1 MGKINV
7 LSREMAELIAA
18 GEVID
23 RPASVIKELVEN
35 AIDAHSTQ
43 ITVELQHGGITYM
56 RVSDNGSGIGADEI
70 DKAFLRHATSKLR
83 EPDDLQNILTMG
95 FRGEALA
102 SIAAMCRVEVL
113 SRTTESDVGVRYC
126 IEGGQE
132 TEKKEAGCPVGTTI
146 VVRDIF
152 YNTPARMKFL
162 KKDVTESNAVASVI
176 DKLAVVH
183 PGISWKL
190 IRDGKITLHT
200 PGNGKL
206 ADALYAVYG
215 RQFFATLAPVD
226 NESRGIRVSGF
237 VSRPSEGRGNRTMQ
251 SFYINGRYVRSKT
264 CMAALEEAYRHSIMK
279 GKFPACV
286 LDISLPPSTFD
297 INVHPAKLEVRF
309 ENEKLIFDAVYYAV
323 RAALQRLD
331 LQGVAAPES
340 LTGKR
345 EEPKPA
351 PAPAPGEAQSAS
363 GRSVPAPG
371 REQKE
376 AVPAG
381 AGPLISPAQAPAA
394 PMREA
399 SPARDEAPREA
410 EVYVPRLRPFG
421 SKAQSMAQAAPVQLE
436 PAQSGPAQAAH
447 AQGTPARTAGLFS
460 SGTEAGALTLE
471 LHAPSEE
478 ETEQLFRHY
487 ASKQAQREEPI
498 PAKEEPQSVQSSLP
512 GEEAGR
518 GRYSGARLIGE
529 LLRTYIL
536 LECGEQ
542 LILIDKHAAH
552 ERLNYERLRAAGG
565 KERQLLLTPVPVTL
579 PKEEYALILQSL
591 PLLEELGF
599 GVEDFG
605 EGCVLVREV
614 PLLLDAS
621 RAGESVE
628 QIASQLAAGSGRLSV
643 QAVEDIYHSIACK
656 ASIRAN
662 DVSDPRELEALV
674 KLLDEHEEVRFCPH
688 GRPIAAVLTRAQIER
703 MFGRA

>member
-43 ITVELQHGGITYM
+43 ITVEIQRGGITYM
-56 RVSDNGSGIGADEI
+56 RVSDNGGGIGADEI

-113 SRTTESDVGVRYC
+113 SRTPESDTGVRYC

-183 PGISWKL
+183 PGVSWKL

-215 RQFFATLAPVD
+215 RQFFATLVPVD
-226 NESRGIRVSGF
+226 SESRGVRVSGF

-286 LDISLPPSTFD
+286 LDVSLPPSTFD

-345 EEPKPA
+345 EEPQITPT
-351 PAPAPGEAQSAS
+351 PAPGEAQSAPA
-363 GRSVPAPG
+363 RSVPAPG
-371 REQKE
+371 RARKE
-376 AVPAG
+376 PVLVG
-381 AGPLISPAQAPAA
+381 ADPLVSPKKASATPG
-394 PMREA
+394 REA
-399 SPARDEAPREA
+399 LPVRDEAPREA
-410 EVYVPRLRPFG
+410 EIYVPRLRPFG
-421 SKAQSMAQAAPVQLE
+421 SKAQSMAQSGPTQVV
-436 PAQSGPAQAAH
+436 PAQSAH
-447 AQGTPARTAGLFS
+447 AQSAPAKMAELFS
-460 SGTEAGALTLE
+460 SGTEADDAALE
-471 LHAPSEE
+471 LHAPTQE
-478 ETEQLFRHY
+478 ETAQLFSHY
-487 ASKQAQREEPI
+487 ASKQAQREEPA
-498 PAKEEPQSVQSSLP
+498 PKKEKERETVQSTLP

-536 LECGEQ
+536 LECDEQ

-605 EGCVLVREV
+605 EGSVLVREV

-628 QIASQLAAGSGRLSV
+628 QIASQLSAGSGRLSV

-674 KLLDEHEEVRFCPH
+674 RLLDEHEEVRFCPH